1 MFLSALQVV
10 CLILLRMTLM
20 EVLVIMLFH
29 VAGEI
34 LKRVRSVILD
44 EADQLMKSDFQ
55 DQVLSLFSHLIS
67 RCLQV
72 TFVTWSC
79 CVEDRS
85 VSNYYCES
93 PCPDSPSSPE
103 SNGSDCLWY
112 SYWIQKNLSWRTIE
126 FYSPV
131 LYSVVWRKSE
141 EEEVRS
147 IDEEVYSR
155 HWVTASTSS
164 CHSLSDTVR
173 IDS

>member
-72 TFVTWSC
+72 TFVT
-79 CVEDRS
+79 
-85 VSNYYCES
+85 
-93 PCPDSPSSPE
+93 
-103 SNGSDCLWY
+103 
-112 SYWIQKNLSWRTIE
+112 
-126 FYSPV
+126 
-131 LYSVVWRKSE
+131 
-141 EEEVRS
+141 
-147 IDEEVYSR
+147 
-155 HWVTASTSS
+155 
-164 CHSLSDTVR
+164 
-173 IDS
+173 